1 MELTRFISKVWAGD
15 DGMID
20 LPPEDPRRQAFLI
33 LSRSATNR
41 NQSPYASWRS
51 LVSEGGIPYAETM
64 LPATAALVRDAIGQ
78 AAGKTQQECFS
89 VPLGSPFAKPD
100 THGLQHAL
108 VVLKTFLRIIDRTE
122 PAASAV

>member
-1 MELTRFISKVWAGD
+1 MDLTRFISKIWAGE

-33 LSRSATNR
+33 LSRSAANR
-41 NQSPYASWRS
+41 NQSPYASWRT
-51 LVSEGGIPYAETM
+51 LVSEGGIPQAETM
-64 LPATAALVRDAIGQ
+64 LPATAALVRDSVGK

-108 VVLKTFLRIIDRTE
+108 VVLKTFLQLIERSE
-122 PAASAV
+122 PAPH